1 MRKKKD
7 SPESKP
13 SVSKTVATILQMPPS
28 QFSDIATN
36 IITTVLIG
44 ERYPAVYDEIMGVLN
59 EMSEKITVPEAK
71 QIMVRGLNKTRNA
84 IYFCDEMMKKIGQK
98 TKKKSRRSPKVKRK
112 RKKEGMF
119 RLEMSQGKVCP
130 KCGCQV
136 EDPFGW
142 GMVIHDVNT
151 CGGIKKR

>member
-1 MRKKKD
+1 MKEKKD

-59 EMSEKITVPEAK
+59 
-71 QIMVRGLNKTRNA
+71 
-84 IYFCDEMMKKIGQK
+84 
-98 TKKKSRRSPKVKRK
+98 
-112 RKKEGMF
+112 
-119 RLEMSQGKVCP
+119 
-130 KCGCQV
+130 
-136 EDPFGW
+136 
-142 GMVIHDVNT
+142 
-151 CGGIKKR
+151 